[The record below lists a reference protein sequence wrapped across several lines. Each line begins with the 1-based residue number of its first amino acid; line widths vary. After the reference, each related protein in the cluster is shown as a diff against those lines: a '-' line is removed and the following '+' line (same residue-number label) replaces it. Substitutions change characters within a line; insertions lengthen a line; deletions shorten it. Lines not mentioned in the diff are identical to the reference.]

1 MVAPSG
7 PLNTPMMVLV
17 SSVGAS
23 SDFKPANSSRQASRA
38 STSTPSTSHQA
49 ARARASKRL

>member
-23 SDFKPANSSRQASRA
+23 SAFKPANSSRQASRA
-38 STSTPSTSHQA
+38 SSSTPSTSHQA
-49 ARARASKRL
+49 TRARASKRL